1 MSPRPDHARDYGSAS
16 YLAHNPDEE
25 HLELWV
31 EVAFCRRCGAIVH
44 DIAKHDEFHAQA
56 GVRAAFGAI

>member
-1 MSPRPDHARDYGSAS
+1 VSPRPDHTRDYGSAS
-16 YLAHNPDEE
+16 YLVTNPE
-25 HLELWV
+25 HDLIEMWV

-44 DIAKHDEFHAQA
+44 DIAKHDDFHAHA